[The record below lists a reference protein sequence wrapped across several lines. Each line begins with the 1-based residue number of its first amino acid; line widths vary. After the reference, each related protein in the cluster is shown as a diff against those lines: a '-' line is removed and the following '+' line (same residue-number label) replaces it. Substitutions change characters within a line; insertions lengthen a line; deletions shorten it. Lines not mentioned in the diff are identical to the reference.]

1 MTHRASFM
9 AHANNIMSEKQHT
22 LATWRERMT
31 FDAKTTTGHT
41 IVMDASKEGGGDDRG
56 PKPIELLLTALAG
69 CTGMDVLA
77 ILRNKKEPLEG
88 LEVLVEGQRA
98 ETHPMVYTEIDVLY
112 RIYGDVNKDAIERA
126 IQLSVDKYCG
136 VGATLQE
143 VAKMNHR
150 YEIIARK
157 PEPA

>member
-1 MTHRASFM
+1 
-9 AHANNIMSEKQHT
+9 MSEKQHT

-31 FDAKTTTGHT
+31 FDATTTTGHH

-88 LEVLVEGQRA
+88 LDVLVEGQRA
-98 ETHPMVYTEIDVLY
+98 TTNPMVYTEIDVVY
-112 RIYGDVNKDAIERA
+112 RVYGAVNKEVLERA
-126 IQLSVDKYCG
+126 IQLSVEKYCG

-150 YEIIARK
+150 YEIIAHK

>member
-1 MTHRASFM
+1 
-9 AHANNIMSEKQHT
+9 MSEKQHT

-31 FDAKTTTGHT
+31 FDATTTTGHH

-88 LEVLVEGQRA
+88 LDVLVEGQRA
-98 ETHPMVYTEIDVLY
+98 TTNPMVYTDIDVVY
-112 RIYGDVNKDAIERA
+112 RIYGNVNKEAVERA
-126 IQLSVDKYCG
+126 IQLSVEKYCG

-150 YEIIARK
+150 FEIIIHK

>member
-1 MTHRASFM
+1 
-9 AHANNIMSEKQHT
+9 MSEKQHT
-22 LATWRERMT
+22 LAKWRERMT
-31 FDAKTTTGHT
+31 FDATTTTGHH

-69 CTGMDVLA
+69 CTGMDVVA
-77 ILRNKKEPLEG
+77 VLRNKKEPFEG

-98 ETHPMVYTEIDVLY
+98 TTHPMVYVEIDVLY
-112 RIYGDVNKDAIERA
+112 RVYGNVNKEVVERA

-150 YEIIARK
+150 YEIIAAK
-157 PEPA
+157 TEPA